1 MNHPAAP
8 MSPNTLESY
17 LLVGAI
23 LFCLGM
29 IGFVSRRNLILMF
42 LSVETMLQGVAINLL
57 AFARYHGNLSGQV
70 LTMFILTVAA
80 CEAAVALAMIVMLYK
95 SRQTLDVSIWQDL
108 REPEQDAIVDD
119 EPLPPTP
126 PQAPLPKLTPAG
138 NEPAKKAKE
147 MSHV

>member
-1 MNHPAAP
+1 MNHPSVP
-8 MSPNTLESY
+8 MTPNTLESY
-17 LLVGAI
+17 LMVGAI

-57 AFARYHGNLSGQV
+57 AFANYHGNLSGQV

-119 EPLPPTP
+119 EPLPPAP
-126 PQAPLPKLTPAG
+126 PKEPLPKLTPAG
-138 NEPAKKAKE
+138 NEPAKKVKE
-147 MSHV
+147 ISHV

>member
-1 MNHPAAP
+1 MTPQ
-8 MSPNTLESY
+8 TLESY

-108 REPEQDAIVDD
+108 REPELDAIVDD
-119 EPLPPTP
+119 EPLPAAPKE
-126 PQAPLPKLTPAG
+126 PLPKLTPAG
-138 NEPAKKAKE
+138 SEPAKKAKE